1 MHGDTTDRL
10 QQENNSRE
18 NEGYG
23 LLARA
28 SAFAGEVLESIQK
41 AAGTTT
47 CKGVQIARLKNWA
60 KENNCWI
67 DNPTVLGVFSDR
79 GSENE
84 VYMAYDGIYVFKL
97 NDFRYSDDNLTPF
110 FDRITAHNQYFM
122 DCAYEFTGF
131 SQNKEGKTC
140 AVLRQQLVVNAREAT
155 PEEIQKEFGRL
166 GFHPEVGGE
175 YFTNGI
181 HDIFDAVPNNV
192 LVGDDGN
199 YYFIDTI
206 IFKSDTDG
214 LNTYKKYSPNYSKS
228 HQQGAVL
235 TSACKA

>member
-1 MHGDTTDRL
+1 MDGDTTERL
-10 QQENNSRE
+10 SQESQCPDAKE
-18 NEGYG
+18 HG

-28 SAFAGEVLESIQK
+28 SAFAGEVLSSIQ
-41 AAGTTT
+41 ALAGTTA
-47 CKGVQIARLKNWA
+47 CKGVQIAGLKDWA
-60 KENNCWI
+60 KENDCWI
-67 DNPTVLGVFSDR
+67 ENPESLGVFSDR

-84 VYMAYDGIYVFKL
+84 VYMAYDGIHVYKL

-110 FDRITAHNQYFM
+110 FERIVAHNQYFT
-122 DCAYEFTGF
+122 AYPYDFIGF
-131 SQNKEGKTC
+131 SQNRDRKVC

-155 PEEIQKEFGRL
+155 PEEIKAEFERI
-166 GFHPEVGGE
+166 GFHAEDNGE

-206 IFKSDTDG
+206 IFLSDNNG
-214 LNTYKKYSPNYSKS
+214 LDTYKKYSPNYSKE
-228 HQQGAVL
+228 
-235 TSACKA
+235 KMFP